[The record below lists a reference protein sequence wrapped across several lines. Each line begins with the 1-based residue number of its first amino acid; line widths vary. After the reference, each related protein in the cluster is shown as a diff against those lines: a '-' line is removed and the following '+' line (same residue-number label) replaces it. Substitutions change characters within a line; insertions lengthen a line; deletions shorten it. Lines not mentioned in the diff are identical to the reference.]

1 MIVLR
6 KIRLFLRREEER
18 CAVTACLLFEQ
29 GTQIRRD
36 GEHLVDG
43 AVELRAERRVPRCVG
58 EMAREQAQVAS
69 GLRAR
74 MRVEGVVRDGV
85 DLALGCGI
93 IHRGEALEGD
103 ERVIPVGG
111 RSARGRRAELSP
123 YGAWRNRRCAAC
135 PRGRAARDLRGR
147 ARARGARCRG
157 GCRGGRRRASPSC
170 RPGCRRR
177 PRAGGRTSARAAARR
192 SRSGSRRRARA
203 TRGRRSRSR
212 GSCRPARA

>member
-1 MIVLR
+1 MIVRR

-43 AVELRAERRVPRCVG
+43 AVELLAERRVPRCVG
-58 EMAREQAQVAS
+58 EMAREQAQAAS

-85 DLALGCGI
+85 DLARRRGI

-103 ERVIPVGG
+103 ERVIPVGEE
-111 RSARGRRAELSP
+111 AREG
-123 YGAWRNRRCAAC
+123 GAQRLLRM
-135 PRGRAARDLRGR
+135 DLGEI
-147 ARARGARCRG
+147 GD
-157 GCRGGRRRASPSC
+157 
-170 RPGCRRR
+170 
-177 PRAGGRTSARAAARR
+177 ARR
-192 SRSGSRRRARA
+192 IREVALRVI
-203 TRGRRSRSR
+203 
-212 GSCRPARA
+212 

>member
-103 ERVIPVGG
+103 ERVIPVGEE
-111 RSARGRRAELSP
+111 AREGGAQRLLRMEL
-123 YGAWRNRRCAAC
+123 GEIGDAQRVREVA
-135 PRGRAARDLRGR
+135 LRVI
-147 ARARGARCRG
+147 
-157 GCRGGRRRASPSC
+157 
-170 RPGCRRR
+170 
-177 PRAGGRTSARAAARR
+177 
-192 SRSGSRRRARA
+192 
-203 TRGRRSRSR
+203 
-212 GSCRPARA
+212 

>member
-111 RSARGRRAELSP
+111 RSARGRRAAPSP

-135 PRGRAARDLRGR
+135 PRGCAARDLRGR

-157 GCRGGRRRASPSC
+157 GCRGSRGRAFPSRRRRCPH
-170 RPGCRRR
+170 R
-177 PRAGGRTSARAAARR
+177 PRAGARTPARAAARR
-192 SRSGSRRRARA
+192 SQSGSRRRESS
-203 TRGRRSRSR
+203 SR
-212 GSCRPARA
+212 

>member
-74 MRVEGVVRDGV
+74 MRVEGVVRDASTSP
-85 DLALGCGI
+85 LAVASSI
-93 IHRGEALEGD
+93 A
-103 ERVIPVGG
+103 G
-111 RSARGRRAELSP
+111 RLWKG
-123 YGAWRNRRCAAC
+123 
-135 PRGRAARDLRGR
+135 
-147 ARARGARCRG
+147 
-157 GCRGGRRRASPSC
+157 
-170 RPGCRRR
+170 
-177 PRAGGRTSARAAARR
+177 TSV
-192 SRSGSRRRARA
+192 
-203 TRGRRSRSR
+203 
-212 GSCRPARA
+212 